1 MASRR
6 SSAERRRGE
15 RGTETNVG
23 AREWVLLAVVVLVPL
38 AIAAAVTL
46 WSLEQARYRP
56 KAKGTVRTSS
66 GASRRRPPA
75 ANGDG
80 AASEVEADAASGAR
94 EQS

>member
-1 MASRR
+1 M
-6 SSAERRRGE
+6 
-15 RGTETNVG
+15 G

-66 GASRRRPPA
+66 GVSRRARP
-75 ANGDG
+75 
-80 AASEVEADAASGAR
+80 EVNRNAGGKSGSADAAGNSGEAR
-94 EQS
+94 SESPTAG

>member
-1 MASRR
+1 
-6 SSAERRRGE
+6 
-15 RGTETNVG
+15 VG

-66 GASRRRPPA
+66 GISRRARSEARRNADGKSDAGVADGSGDARSESSA
-75 ANGDG
+75 AG
-80 AASEVEADAASGAR
+80 
-94 EQS
+94 